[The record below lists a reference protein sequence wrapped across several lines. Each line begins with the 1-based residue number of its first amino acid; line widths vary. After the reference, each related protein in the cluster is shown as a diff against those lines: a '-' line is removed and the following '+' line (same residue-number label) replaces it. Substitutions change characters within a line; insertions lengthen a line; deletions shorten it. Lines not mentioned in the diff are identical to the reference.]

1 MRTLTTPIIKK
12 NFIPGIGKTAI
23 EFVLD
28 GQTQACFA
36 PGNHED
42 KPDLLVNVVIN
53 EVGDKFTA
61 GKDSAQMGAD
71 GKTPIYKKGD
81 VVTRQKQSIDFKS
94 LTGSGQATAFAQG
107 AQAFG
112 LQLVVQM

>member
-36 PGNHED
+36 PGNLEE

-61 GKDSAQMGAD
+61 NKDSAQMGAD
-71 GKTPIYKKGD
+71 GKPIYKKGD
-81 VVTRQKQSIDFKS
+81 VVTRQKQSIDYKA